1 MKDGTALIA
10 PFGGALVRFFI
21 GGVKLSFAEEQ
32 KLRNLIEEYNVISK
46 VLLTAPTLKY
56 KIALYEMLEEVKSD
70 LSVFSYEY
78 NAKPLIKKILERG
91 IYYDKY

>member
-1 MKDGTALIA
+1 M
-10 PFGGALVRFFI
+10 RFFI
-21 GGVKLSFAEEQ
+21 GGVKFTFAEEQ

-46 VLLTAPTLKY
+46 ALLTASTLKN
-56 KIALYEMLEEVKSD
+56 KIALYEMLKKVKSD

-91 IYYDKY
+91 I

>member
-1 MKDGTALIA
+1 M
-10 PFGGALVRFFI
+10 
-21 GGVKLSFAEEQ
+21 AE
-32 KLRNLIEEYNVISK
+32 VS
-46 VLLTAPTLKY
+46 LKN

>member
-10 PFGGALVRFFI
+10 PFGGISAFFYWRCKVI
-21 GGVKLSFAEEQ
+21 VCGGTEIKKFNRRIQCKA
-32 KLRNLIEEYNVISK
+32 
-46 VLLTAPTLKY
+46 LLTAPTLKN
-56 KIALYEMLEEVKSD
+56 KIALYEMLKEVKSD

>member
-1 MKDGTALIA
+1 M
-10 PFGGALVRFFI
+10 RFFI
-21 GGVKLSFAEEQ
+21 GGVKLTFAEEQ

-46 VLLTAPTLKY
+46 ALLTAPTLKN

-78 NAKPLIKKILERG
+78 KPLIKKILERG
-91 IYYDKY
+91 KYYDKY